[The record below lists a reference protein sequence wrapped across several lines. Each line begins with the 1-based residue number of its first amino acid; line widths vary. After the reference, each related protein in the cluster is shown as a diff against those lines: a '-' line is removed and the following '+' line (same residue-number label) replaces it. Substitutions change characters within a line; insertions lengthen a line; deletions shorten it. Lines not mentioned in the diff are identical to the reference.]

1 MLHANAAPI
10 KSSNQSN
17 NQEEPRGVGMNGLL
31 DPCAVCHAPAL
42 GDVREPVIAPRAEP
56 Q

>member
-1 MLHANAAPI
+1 MLHRARATTRTN
-10 KSSNQSN
+10 
-17 NQEEPRGVGMNGLL
+17 PRGVGMNGLL